1 MTEPTP
7 ESKATPPPEVT
18 PETIPAQRPLW
29 RDTRFVTYWS
39 AQSVSELG
47 DRVSELALPLV
58 AISIGANATEVA
70 LLTAL
75 VWLPNLLALLVGSWV
90 DRQPRKRRLLIAS
103 DLARALVILTVPA
116 TFLVGALTLA
126 HLFAVAFLLGA
137 WSMLFRSAW
146 QPFFVTLVRREQY
159 VEANSLLSAT
169 RSGSFIAGP
178 AIGGGLVQFVTAPV
192 TLLIDGLS
200 FLLSATLLR
209 RVRVTEPAPAPA
221 VEGESLKDRLAE
233 GLRVVV
239 RHPIL
244 RPALGC
250 VSWLNFFTIMGSAL
264 LIVFAS
270 RDLGLAAGAIG
281 VSLGVGA
288 SGGLVGAVFAGRV
301 ARWIGTGRTIAL
313 GAVIFTTPIA
323 ALPLAHGS
331 DLAKA
336 AVLAAVEA
344 VSAFGIM
351 LFDVN
356 LNAVQA
362 TVIPDSVR
370 ARVQGAFTSI
380 NYGAR
385 PLGAAVGGLLAG
397 ILGTGPTLV
406 IAGLGG
412 ALSVAWLFGTPLLT
426 LRSVSDL
433 ENPNEPRGAKSGRHG
448 GATSH

>member
-1 MTEPTP
+1 M
-7 ESKATPPPEVT
+7 V
-18 PETIPAQRPLW
+18 
-29 RDTRFVTYWS
+29 
-39 AQSVSELG
+39 
-47 DRVSELALPLV
+47 
-58 AISIGANATEVA
+58 
-70 LLTAL
+70 
-75 VWLPNLLALLVGSWV
+75 
-90 DRQPRKRRLLIAS
+90 
-103 DLARALVILTVPA
+103 LTVPA
-116 TFLVGALTLA
+116 AFLVGALTLA

-146 QPFFVTLVRREQY
+146 QPFFVALVRREQY

-178 AIGGGLVQFVTAPV
+178 AIGGGLVQLFTAPV

-200 FLLSATLLR
+200 FFLSATLLR
-209 RVRVTEPAPAPA
+209 RVRVAEPAPAPA
-221 VEGESLKDRLAE
+221 VESESLKDRLAE
-233 GLRVVV
+233 GLSVVV

-288 SGGLVGAVFAGRV
+288 SGGLVGAVLAGRV

-331 DLAKA
+331 NLAKA

-385 PLGAAVGGLLAG
+385 PLATLGGGDSDTSLEFYAAV
-397 ILGTGPTLV
+397 PRR
-406 IAGLGG
+406 
-412 ALSVAWLFGTPLLT
+412 AW
-426 LRSVSDL
+426 SM
-433 ENPNEPRGAKSGRHG
+433 
-448 GATSH
+448 